1 MILLKR
7 QKRKSK
13 LSWKNWKKGKEK
25 GSRKAKNLD
34 FRKACFLKKSI
45 AQT

>member
-1 MILLKR
+1 MIFLKK

-25 GSRKAKNLD
+25 GDRKAK
-34 FRKACFLKKSI
+34 I
-45 AQT
+45 